1 MDLRPRVI
9 RKTGLKNHFLKN
21 CHSKPAHTKDLLY
34 ELGWHEEQIEK
45 AEKNTMNKKTN
56 RNPEDKETQ
65 NREQIKK
72 GINPLKF

>member
-1 MDLRPRVI
+1 M
-9 RKTGLKNHFLKN
+9 
-21 CHSKPAHTKDLLY
+21 LY